1 MDNIISCMKKEK
13 KGKNSRK
20 NKLQETPER
29 PPTRNIC
36 SFLID
41 NTHDYLFLI
50 TADVIYFNIFFIFK
64 EFMHVQSFKFLKRK
78 KTSLFFTVFVRKTI
92 YHIGQ
97 MEVRLK

>member
-20 NKLQETPER
+20 NKFQETPER